1 MNISKLFLFFI
12 FILLMNKL
20 IAQDSEV
27 ISQMVKEGAMLQDK
41 GSYDS
46 AIVLYDKALAIDKD
60 NLMAMTEKAY
70 TLLTIK
76 KYNESIGYCKK
87 VLEKNPADKKYS
99 SVYNCY
105 GHALSGLK
113 QTDKAI
119 EIYTAGINKYPDN
132 NKLYFD
138 RGVAYYE
145 LNSDEEA
152 IADFQKSIKIRPDHA
167 SAHNALGI
175 VLKLNDKRIPALLA
189 LCRFLVLEPMS
200 QRAMQ
205 SLNDVHLLLKGDAVK
220 RDDNAIAITMKPEG
234 KKNSVLSINKKKE
247 NNFRST
253 EVMLTMLSA
262 MDITENKHKSP
273 TELLADK
280 FEKLITYLSQ
290 NKKDNSGFYWNYY
303 VPYFSEMKEKKF
315 IQTFAYII
323 SASSDDPTI
332 QNWLDIHKNEVNDF
346 YNWSD
351 NYNW

>member
-234 KKNSVLSINKKKE
+234 NSVLSINKKKE